1 MSNETEGLRF
11 QVSSFKFQV
20 QSPKPKVQI
29 MKFLSFALCVAFSA
43 SGCSQSSSQRADV
56 GNQSPEGSKQKAE
69 GTPKTAALQNEINE
83 IAAEAKGKIGVSAVL
98 LETGEVVASLNP
110 QERFPMHSVYKLPI
124 SMAVMQGVD
133 AGKIKLSD
141 KITISKDDLV
151 GRVAHSPMRLRHPNG
166 ATLTVEELLR
176 FAISE
181 SDGAAS
187 DALMKLAGG
196 PDAVQAYL
204 TELSIKDMIVLDTEV
219 TLTQDT
225 TARYRNW
232 ATPEASVALLRALHE
247 RRGGLSESSHALL
260 VKFMTESRPGA
271 KRLKG
276 LLPAGTLVAHKT
288 GTSGTDKGV
297 TAATNDIGIITL
309 PKDRHI
315 AIAVFV
321 ADSPA
326 DEATRDGVIA
336 KIASAVYG
344 AVKSGQ

>member
-1 MSNETEGLRF
+1 
-11 QVSSFKFQV
+11 
-20 QSPKPKVQI
+20 
-29 MKFLSFALCVAFSA
+29 MKLLSFVLCVAFSA
-43 SGCSQSSSQRADV
+43 SGCSSQSNSQRSDV
-56 GNQSPEGSKQKAE
+56 GNKPAEGSPQKAE
-69 GTPKTAALQNEINE
+69 GTPETAALENQIKE
-83 IAAEAKGKIGVSAVL
+83 IAAEAKGKVGVTAVA
-98 LETGEVVASLNP
+98 LESGETVASLNP
-110 QERFPMHSVYKLPI
+110 HEHFPMHSVYKLPI
-124 SMAVMQGVD
+124 SMAVMKSVD

-151 GRVAHSPMRLRHPNG
+151 GRVAQSPMRLRHPNG
-166 ATLTVEELLR
+166 TTLTVEELLR

-196 PDAVQAYL
+196 PAGVQAYL
-204 TELSIKDMIVLDTEV
+204 TELSIKDMIVLDTEQ
-219 TLTQDT
+219 TFSQNN
-225 TARYRNW
+225 TAQYRNW

-247 RRGGLSESSHALL
+247 RRGISESSQALL
-260 VKFMTESRPGA
+260 LKFMTESKPGQ

-276 LLPAGTLVAHKT
+276 MLPAGTAVAHKT

-309 PKDRHI
+309 PNGKRV

-326 DEATRDGVIA
+326 DEATREGVIA
-336 KIASAVYG
+336 KIAKAVFD
-344 AVKSGQ
+344 AVGRRNKVSSFGFRVSS

>member
-1 MSNETEGLRF
+1 M
-11 QVSSFKFQV
+11 Q
-20 QSPKPKVQI
+20 
-29 MKFLSFALCVAFSA
+29 
-43 SGCSQSSSQRADV
+43 
-56 GNQSPEGSKQKAE
+56 
-69 GTPKTAALQNEINE
+69 
-83 IAAEAKGKIGVSAVL
+83 
-98 LETGEVVASLNP
+98 
-110 QERFPMHSVYKLPI
+110 SVYKLPI
-124 SMAVMQGVD
+124 SMAVMKHVD

-151 GRVAHSPMRLRHPNG
+151 GRVAQSPMRLRHPNG

-181 SDGAAS
+181 SDGASS

-196 PDAVQAYL
+196 PGAVQAYL
-204 TELSIKDMIVLDTEV
+204 AELSITDMIVLDTEV

-225 TARYRNW
+225 TARHRNW

-247 RRGGLSESSHALL
+247 RRGLSESAQGLL
-260 VKFMTESRPGA
+260 LKFMTESKPGQ

-297 TAATNDIGIITL
+297 TAATNDIGIIAL
-309 PKDRHI
+309 PYGKHL

-321 ADSPA
+321 SDSPA
-326 DEATRDGVIA
+326 DEATREGVIA
-336 KIASAVYG
+336 KIAYAVFQ
-344 AVKSGQ
+344 AASK

>member
-1 MSNETEGLRF
+1 
-11 QVSSFKFQV
+11 
-20 QSPKPKVQI
+20 
-29 MKFLSFALCVAFSA
+29 MKTFLSFSLLLLVVV
-43 SGCSQSSSQRADV
+43 SGCSQSGRQRSDVASQTPQPGVSPTPSVSS
-56 GNQSPEGSKQKAE
+56 
-69 GTPKTAALQNEINE
+69 ALQNQINE
-83 IAAEAKGKIGVSAVL
+83 IAATAKGKVGVSALVL
-98 LETGEVVASLNP
+98 ESGETVALLNP
-110 QERFPMHSVYKLPI
+110 HEHFPMQSVYKLPI
-124 SMAVMQGVD
+124 SMAVMKAVE

-141 KITISKDDLV
+141 RITISKDDLV

-181 SDGAAS
+181 SDDAAS

-196 PDAVQAYL
+196 PGAVQAYL

-225 TARYRNW
+225 TARYGNW
-232 ATPEASVALLRALHE
+232 ATPEASVALLRALHQ
-247 RRGGLSESSHALL
+247 RRGLSEPSQAVIL
-260 VKFMTESRPGA
+260 KYMKEGPTGRR
-271 KRLKG
+271 RLKG

-288 GTSGTDKGV
+288 GSSGTDKGV

-336 KIASAVYG
+336 KIAKAIYDI
-344 AVKSGQ
+344 ASGQ